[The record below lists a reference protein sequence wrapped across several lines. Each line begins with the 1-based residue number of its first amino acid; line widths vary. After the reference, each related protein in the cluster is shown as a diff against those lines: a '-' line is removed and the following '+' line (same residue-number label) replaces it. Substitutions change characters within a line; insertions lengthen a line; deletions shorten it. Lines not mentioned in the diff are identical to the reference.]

1 MGLNMSDQ
9 NLQIVTVDPQ
19 ADDRPR
25 RLTLKQRLF
34 IDFYLGDAKFNG
46 AEAARLAG
54 YKQNSA
60 REMAYENLAKP
71 HIAREIERRLDL
83 IGLSEGEIKSRL
95 GQMARGEIPTKTV
108 RKSEGKYGPV
118 VTEIFDKRQAL
129 EDAAK
134 IKGLLVDRHLLGPM
148 GLLLDDDG

>member
-1 MGLNMSDQ
+1 MGLNMGAQ
-9 NLQIVTVDPQ
+9 NLQVVTADPQ
-19 ADDRPR
+19 ADDKPR
-25 RLTLKQRLF
+25 RFTLKQRLF
-34 IDFYLGDAKFNG
+34 IDFYLGDADFNG

-108 RKSEGKYGPV
+108 DKAGTLTK
-118 VTEIFDKRQAL
+118 IFDERQAL
-129 EDAAK
+129 EDAAR
-134 IKGLLVDRHLLGPM
+134 IQGLLIDRHQIQPIQGILIE
-148 GLLLDDDG
+148 DG

>member
-1 MGLNMSDQ
+1 MGLIMSDQ
-9 NLQIVTVDPQ
+9 NSQLLLPDPKPVRFTV
-19 ADDRPR
+19 
-25 RLTLKQRLF
+25 KQNLF
-34 IDFYLGDAKFNG
+34 ISFYLGDAKFNG

-95 GQMARGEIPTKTV
+95 GQMARGEISTKTV
-108 RKSEGKYGPV
+108 AKGNEI
-118 VTEIFDKRQAL
+118 TEIFDKRQAL

>member
-1 MGLNMSDQ
+1 MSDQ

-19 ADDRPR
+19 DDDQPR
-25 RLTLKQRLF
+25 RFTLKQRLF

-95 GQMARGEIPTKTV
+95 GQMARGEISTKTV
-108 RKSEGKYGPV
+108 AKGNEI
-118 VTEIFDKRQAL
+118 TEIFDKRQAL
-129 EDAAK
+129 EDAAR
-134 IKGLLVDRHLLGPM
+134 IQGLLIDRHQIQPIGMLIE
-148 GLLLDDDG
+148 DG